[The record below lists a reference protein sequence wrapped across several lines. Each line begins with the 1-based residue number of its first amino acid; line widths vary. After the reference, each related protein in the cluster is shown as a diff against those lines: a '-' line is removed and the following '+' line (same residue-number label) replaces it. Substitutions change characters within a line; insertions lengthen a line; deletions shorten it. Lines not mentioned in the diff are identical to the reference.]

1 MRQHTKFLAT
11 AIAAATL
18 SGAASAQASVVFTY
32 PGATIEFATD
42 NMATASFNAAA
53 GAGLASFIIDGYAS
67 LDGQN
72 FYEDD
77 FTLTLNG
84 VDILKGTFNLGG
96 GGNDVVFFAP
106 VGSSIV
112 NNSGNLTN
120 ITWAGG
126 QVMVSTP
133 LALQAGVNTLTFK
146 YVSLTDGHAGF
157 QGTGDEGW
165 GLENIQV
172 TDSAGGVPEPA
183 SWALMM
189 VGFGGL
195 GAMMRRQ
202 RSLRPRLARVRA

>member
-1 MRQHTKFLAT
+1 MRLQTKLLASAV
-11 AIAAATL
+11 AIATLAA
-18 SGAASAQASVVFTY
+18 AASAQASVLFSY
-32 PGATIEFATD
+32 PGATGEFATD
-42 NMATASFNAAA
+42 SSASAIFNATA

-106 VGSSIV
+106 AGASVV
-112 NNSGNLTN
+112 NDSGNLTN
-120 ITWAGG
+120 VTWAGG
-126 QVMVSTP
+126 QVMVSAP
-133 LALQAGVNTLTFK
+133 LDLQDGVNTLTFS
-146 YVSLTDGHAGF
+146 YTSLTDGHAGF

-172 TDSAGGVPEPA
+172 TGGAGGVPEPA
-183 SWALMM
+183 TWGLMIM
-189 VGFGGL
+189 GFGAM
-195 GAMMRRQ
+195 GAALRRQ
-202 RSLRPRLARVRA
+202 RRLQPVLARI

>member
-1 MRQHTKFLAT
+1 MRLQTKLLAS
-11 AIAAATL
+11 AIAIATLASAAT
-18 SGAASAQASVVFTY
+18 AQASVVFSY

-42 NMATASFNAAA
+42 NIATASFNAAA

-84 VDILKGTFNLGG
+84 VDILSGTFNLGG

-126 QVMVSTP
+126 QVMVSAP
-133 LALQAGVNTLTFK
+133 LALQAGVNTLSFK

-195 GAMMRRQ
+195 GAMLRRQ
-202 RSLRPRLARVRA
+202 RSQRLQLAPIRV